1 MPKYFTK
8 SAFTIS
14 LECPRRLYYAYD
26 SERYANQDVNDE
38 FLKSLAEGGFQVG
51 EFAKLCYGIEAD
63 NMVGT
68 LDADDAIAK
77 TIELLKQEN
86 VNIAEAAFRVGNM
99 FVRADIIEK
108 KGNVINLIE
117 VKAKSW
123 NPLEDSF
130 EAKNGKSTNKAIRPY
145 LYDVAFQKYVIVQAL
160 KEIFS
165 DRSFTVNAFLMLADK
180 SRTATVNGLNQLF
193 KIKSE
198 PNKRSKIIV
207 ADNALEVVETIPLS
221 DRIVR
226 TFDVDHICDKI
237 IAGQYQEQNDP
248 EFMMGLG
255 FQSFVNIISDD
266 YCNHKKT
273 NCIIGSKCFSCPFH
287 KKADDKSIDILDG
300 YCECWV
306 EKAGFDPSATD
317 KPLIKDMSGQYIGT
331 KRDDFVKT
339 FKYFMENL
347 TDADLAR
354 HSGKSHRGLD
364 HYERKWLQI
373 GVATKNEDILKE
385 YRYNMIG
392 DTYLDVPG
400 LKEEMKG
407 WKFPLHFI
415 DFETSA
421 VALPFY
427 DKMRPY
433 EQIAFQFSH
442 HRVDMNEDGTYKVT
456 HAGQF
461 INTEKGHFPNFDF
474 IRALKAELDQDEG
487 TIFRYSHHENTIL
500 REIHRQLDAR
510 NEPDKKELQDF
521 IDSITHYEE
530 GKVKFVG
537 DRDMVDLADVVLK
550 YYFHPIMKG
559 SYSIKVVL
567 PSVQNSS
574 DFIKE
579 KYSKPVYGTPD
590 MPSANLSEPKV
601 WIEYGPDGSVLSP
614 YKLLPP
620 VSSYLSIET
629 DLDERE
635 LNVTESIANGG
646 AALAAYAKMQ
656 FSDDTM
662 SEALKNALLT
672 YCELDTLAMVFI
684 WEYFWNEC
692 NNTLIE

>member
-8 SAFTIS
+8 SAFSMS

-26 SERYANQDVNDE
+26 SEHYANQDVNDE

-51 EFAKLCYGIEAD
+51 EFAKLCYGIEVD
-63 NMVGT
+63 NMVAT
-68 LDADDAIAK
+68 LVADDAIAR
-77 TIELLKQEN
+77 TDELLKQDN
-86 VNIAEAAFRVGNM
+86 INIAEAAFRVGNM

-108 KGNVINLIE
+108 KGDVINLIE

-123 NPLEDSF
+123 NPLEESF
-130 EAKNGKSTNKAIRPY
+130 EAKNGKSTNKSIRPY

-160 KEIFS
+160 KESFP
-165 DRSFTVNAFLMLADK
+165 DKSFTVNAFLMLADK
-180 SRTATVNGLNQLF
+180 SRIATVNGLNQLF

-207 ADNALEVVETIPLS
+207 ADYACEVIETIPLS

-226 TFDVDHICDKI
+226 PFDVDDICDKI
-237 IAGQYQEQNDP
+237 IAGQYEEQNDP

-255 FQSFVNIISDD
+255 FQSFVKKMSDD
-266 YCNHKKT
+266 YCNHHKT
-273 NCIIGSKCFSCPFH
+273 DCIIGSKCFSCPFH
-287 KKADDKSIDILDG
+287 KKADDKSSEISDG

-317 KPLIKDMSGQYIGT
+317 KALIKEVSGQYIGT
-331 KRDDFVKT
+331 KRDEFVKSRK
-339 FKYFMENL
+339 FFMESL

-354 HSGKSHRGLD
+354 HSGKNHRGLD

-373 GVATKNEDILKE
+373 GVATQNEDILRE
-385 YRYNMIG
+385 YRHNMIG
-392 DTYLDVPG
+392 DTYLDVAG
-400 LKEEMKG
+400 LKEEMKE

-442 HRVDMNEDGTYKVT
+442 HRVDLNSDGTYKVT

-474 IRALKAELDQDEG
+474 VRALKTELDKDNG
-487 TIFRYSHHENTIL
+487 TIFRYSNHENTIL
-500 REIHRQLDAR
+500 REIHRQLESR
-510 NEPDKKELQDF
+510 NEPDKTELQDF

-530 GKVKFVG
+530 DKVKYVG
-537 DRDMVDLADVVLK
+537 TRDMVDLADVVLK

-567 PSVQNSS
+567 PAVQNSS
-574 DFIKE
+574 DFIKK
-579 KYSKPVYGTPD
+579 KYSQPIYGTSE
-590 MPSANLSEPKV
+590 MPSANLSESKV
-601 WIEYGPDGSVLSP
+601 WIEYGEDDQVKSP

-620 VSSYLSIET
+620 ISTYLGI
-629 DLDERE
+629 DAE
-635 LNVTESIANGG
+635 LENFELKATESIANGG

-662 SEALKNALLT
+662 SEALKKALLT

-692 NNTLIE
+692 QK

>member
-8 SAFTIS
+8 SAFTMS

-26 SERYANQDVNDE
+26 NEHYANQDVNDE

-51 EFAKLCYGIEAD
+51 EFAKLCYGIKDD

-77 TIELLKQEN
+77 TIEQLKQDN

-123 NPLEDSF
+123 NPSEDSF

-160 KEIFS
+160 KEIFP
-165 DRSFTVNAFLMLADK
+165 DKSFSVNAFLMLADK
-180 SRTATVNGLNQLF
+180 SRTSTVNGLNQLF

-287 KKADDKSIDILDG
+287 KKADDKSRNIFDG

-317 KPLIKDMSGQYIGT
+317 KPLI
-331 KRDDFVKT
+331 
-339 FKYFMENL
+339 
-347 TDADLAR
+347 
-354 HSGKSHRGLD
+354 
-364 HYERKWLQI
+364 
-373 GVATKNEDILKE
+373 
-385 YRYNMIG
+385 
-392 DTYLDVPG
+392 
-400 LKEEMKG
+400 
-407 WKFPLHFI
+407 
-415 DFETSA
+415 
-421 VALPFY
+421 
-427 DKMRPY
+427 
-433 EQIAFQFSH
+433 
-442 HRVDMNEDGTYKVT
+442 
-456 HAGQF
+456 
-461 INTEKGHFPNFDF
+461 
-474 IRALKAELDQDEG
+474 
-487 TIFRYSHHENTIL
+487 
-500 REIHRQLDAR
+500 
-510 NEPDKKELQDF
+510 
-521 IDSITHYEE
+521 
-530 GKVKFVG
+530 
-537 DRDMVDLADVVLK
+537 
-550 YYFHPIMKG
+550 
-559 SYSIKVVL
+559 
-567 PSVQNSS
+567 
-574 DFIKE
+574 
-579 KYSKPVYGTPD
+579 
-590 MPSANLSEPKV
+590 
-601 WIEYGPDGSVLSP
+601 
-614 YKLLPP
+614 
-620 VSSYLSIET
+620 
-629 DLDERE
+629 
-635 LNVTESIANGG
+635 
-646 AALAAYAKMQ
+646 
-656 FSDDTM
+656 
-662 SEALKNALLT
+662 
-672 YCELDTLAMVFI
+672 
-684 WEYFWNEC
+684 
-692 NNTLIE
+692 